1 MMCPV
6 LGTPAQEN
14 RDRLLGMLQQNSA
27 GPGCRDQDIGKPWCP
42 GGAGMLVAGGRDLSV
57 LGCFIQ
63 VCRNS
68 YLLVFYVTSC
78 NDFGLECILQ

>member
-1 MMCPV
+1 
-6 LGTPAQEN
+6 
-14 RDRLLGMLQQNSA
+14 
-27 GPGCRDQDIGKPWCP
+27 
-42 GGAGMLVAGGRDLSV
+42 MLVAGGRDLSV